1 MAMREHFTALTELL
15 EKISKVYDQFHT
27 ENLWWRGQPAQGLK
41 LTPRVYRNSEY
52 KKNELELI
60 LNFERQA
67 PLRYSAW
74 PQDRSHQLFLMQ
86 HFGLPTRLLDW
97 SMGVLTALYFAVN
110 EDRQDKPASLWA
122 LNPIILNRKMTNN
135 PEIAVFQYN
144 EKEIKDLVDIAFM
157 RNGKRPN
164 LGDRVLATSGPEIDL
179 RMLVQWGVYTIHS
192 TKKPIEDFPNYR
204 DFAAE
209 ICIPASDRKA
219 LRHALKIAGF
229 SRSRLFPDLHTL
241 AEDLRTIFK
250 Y

>member
-15 EKISKVYDQFHT
+15 LKISNVYDQLHT

-41 LTPRVYRNSEY
+41 LIPRVYRKPGY
-52 KKNELELI
+52 KTAELELI

-67 PLRYSAW
+67 PLRYPVW
-74 PQDRSHQLFLMQ
+74 PQDRTHQLFLMQ

-97 SMGVLTALYFAVN
+97 SMGVLTALYFAVS

-122 LNPIILNRKMTNN
+122 INPIILNKTMTNN

-157 RNGKRPN
+157 RKEDRQD
-164 LGDRVLATSGPEIDL
+164 LGDRVLATSGPESDL
-179 RMLVQWGVYTIHS
+179 RMLMQWGVYTIHS
-192 TKKPIEDFPNYR
+192 TNKPIEDFPNYH
-204 DFAAE
+204 DFASE
-209 ICIPASDRKA
+209 ICIPAKDRNT
-219 LRHALKIAGF
+219 LRQALKIAGF
-229 SRSRLFPDLHTL
+229 SRSRLFPDLQSL
-241 AEDLRTIFK
+241 AEDLRNIYK